1 MKEIE
6 TPGLF
11 ESDENRAKGPLADRM
26 RPRIFDEFLGQE
38 DLVGPGRILRR
49 MAEQQ
54 QLRSVIFWGPPGT
67 GKTTLARLLASAAAA
82 HFIPYSA
89 VTAGIKEIKTVMMEA
104 QRQRKYYGRQT
115 VLFVDEIHRFNKAQQ
130 DAFLPYVESGDIILL
145 GATTENP
152 SFEINSALLSR
163 TKVVVLHALGAENI
177 REIVLRGLQDKERG
191 LGESGLKLSD
201 QSLEV
206 LVRMSDGDARTALN
220 LLELA
225 ADIAGSSET
234 KEIGPQELEQAFQRK
249 VLLYDKK
256 GEEHYNVIS
265 ALHKSLRNSDPDAGL
280 YWLARMLEAGEDP
293 LYIARRLVRFAS
305 EDVGMADPQA
315 LVVSMAAQQATH
327 FIGMP
332 EANTALAQAVIY
344 LATAPKSNAVYEGY
358 NRAAEAVHEK
368 PDDPVPLHI
377 RNAPT
382 PLMKNLG
389 YGKGY
394 KYAHNFE
401 DAITDLSC
409 LPDSMAGEV
418 FYTPTDRGFEEEIK
432 RRLEEWNQKKK
443 KISETQRTRR

>member
-1 MKEIE
+1 MN
-6 TPGLF
+6 TPEARGLF
-11 ESDENRAKGPLADRM
+11 ESEENRAKAPLADRM
-26 RPRIFDEFLGQE
+26 RPRNFEEFLGQE
-38 DLVGPGRILRR
+38 NLTGPGKILRR

-67 GKTTLARLLASAAAA
+67 GKTTLARLLANATKA

-89 VTAGIKEIKTVMMEA
+89 VTSGIKEIKSVMVEA

-115 VLFVDEIHRFNKAQQ
+115 ILFVDEIHRFNKAQQ

-163 TKVVVLHALGAENI
+163 TKVVVLHPMKPEHL
-177 REIVLRGLQDKERG
+177 REIILRALQDADRG
-191 LGESGLKLSD
+191 LGGSGLNLSEEG
-201 QSLEV
+201 LEV
-206 LVRMSDGDARTALN
+206 LVRMSDGDARAALN
-220 LLELA
+220 LLEIA
-225 ADIAGSSET
+225 ADIVGTGEA
-234 KEIGPQELEQAFQRK
+234 KEIGATELEQAFQRK
-249 VLLYDKK
+249 ILLYDKK
-256 GEEHYNVIS
+256 GEEHYNIIS

-293 LYIARRLVRFAS
+293 MYIARRLVRFAS

-332 EANTALAQAVIY
+332 EANTALAQAVVY
-344 LATAPKSNAVYEGY
+344 LATAPKSNALYEGY
-358 NRAAEAVHEK
+358 TRAADVVHQK
-368 PDDPVPLHI
+368 PDEPVPLHI

-394 KYAHNFE
+394 KYAHDFE

-409 LPDSMAGEV
+409 LPDSLASET
-418 FYTPTDRGFEEEIK
+418 FYVPTDRGFENEVK
-432 RRLEEWNQKKK
+432 RRLEEWAKRKRNLSGKK
-443 KISETQRTRR
+443 